1 MLETAGVEDRVLEAA
16 LPRLDGYASALDL
29 QMVVTLAEPQIDLVT
44 RHLLGGR
51 VQLLCAPGLGDR
63 VAALALAAQASGSV
77 ALHDSWRETES
88 MRLQRLN
95 QEVARIA
102 EILAR
107 LTRSETP
114 VPGSEIEDRRRSY
127 DPGPG
132 KLPSLEPQDVRRT
145 IRARRIRDQF
155 FAAGLFEDPAWDM
168 LLDLFAAEL
177 EGVRVSVSSLCIA
190 AAVAPTTALRWITK
204 MSDMGLFLRQPD
216 PQDRR
221 RAFMALSAQASEAMR
236 GYMVAAK
243 RGELVAV

>member
-1 MLETAGVEDRVLEAA
+1 VDERVLEAA

-29 QMVVTLAEPQIDLVT
+29 QLVVTLAEPQIDLVT

-51 VQLLCAPGLGDR
+51 VQLLCGPGLGDR
-63 VAALALAAQASGSV
+63 VAALAMAAHASGSV
-77 ALHDSWRETES
+77 ALHDSLRETES

-107 LTRSETP
+107 LTRSDAP
-114 VPGSEIEDRRRSY
+114 PPGSEIEDRRRSY
-127 DPGPG
+127 DAGPG
-132 KLPSLEPQDVRRT
+132 KLPPLEPQEVRRA
-145 IRARRIRDQF
+145 IRARRTRDQF

-204 MSDMGLFLRQPD
+204 MTDMGLFLRQPD

-243 RGELVAV
+243 RGEMVAV